1 MIARER
7 NKVHTKWKGRKH
19 DILICRS
26 YDTIC
31 RKSQS
36 PVPKSTGTE
45 KQACLDYG
53 YKVRL

>member
-7 NKVHTKWKGRKH
+7 NKVHTTWKGRKH